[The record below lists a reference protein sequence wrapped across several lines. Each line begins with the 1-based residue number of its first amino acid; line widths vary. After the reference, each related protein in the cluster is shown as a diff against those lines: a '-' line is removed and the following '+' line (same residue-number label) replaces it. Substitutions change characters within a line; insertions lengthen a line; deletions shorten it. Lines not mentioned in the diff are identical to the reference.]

1 MKESYQREEYCR
13 DQRKGSLH
21 HFQPSEELGVKL
33 QGREA
38 PRVVI
43 RSQFIG
49 LLTKTA
55 ISLKTPC
62 REDFERNRDFT
73 PTTLLRY
80 CQLHRFH

>member
-1 MKESYQREEYCR
+1 MKESHQREEHCG
-13 DQRKGSLH
+13 DQRKGSLR
-21 HFQPSEELGVKL
+21 HFQPSEEPGVKL

-55 ISLKTPC
+55 IAGGV
-62 REDFERNRDFT
+62 ERNGDVTRISWGDSN
-73 PTTLLRY
+73 
-80 CQLHRFH
+80 HR